1 MTKLLYILILDDSAS
16 DAGLVARQ
24 IERAGYEVRWER
36 VDTAP
41 AFKAA
46 LEREAWDVVSCDY
59 TMPDFNGLDALG
71 IMRASGRDVPFI
83 FVSGTIG
90 EDVAV
95 EAMKAGAHDYVMKGN
110 LKRLLPAI
118 ERELREVGVRRE
130 HKRVEE
136 ALITSELRY
145 RRLFEA
151 ARDGIL
157 ILDAESGMIVYVN
170 PFLVELLGFSRE
182 AFLGKKVWELGSFK
196 DIVANQ
202 ANFAELQKQEYI
214 RYRDKPLQT
223 AAGLR
228 IDVEFVSNVYLVN
241 HQRVIQCNI
250 RDISA
255 RKNAEAK
262 LHDSEERYRQITE
275 NVADLI
281 AVLDPKGRRLYNNPS
296 YRALVPDSDLQAGA
310 DSFLQIHPEDQE
322 RIRRIFSETVSTG
335 VGQRT
340 DYRLLASD
348 GSVHYIESQG
358 SVVRDGS
365 GHVANVLVVSRDITE
380 RKHNEQQLRL
390 AGAEVQ
396 RVNQSLVE
404 RNTEIQNFYHTL
416 SHELKT
422 PLTSAREFI
431 SILIDGLAGPVN
443 ETQLEYLGIAKES
456 CDQLRLYIN
465 DLLDVTRLET
475 GKMSIEFHPVA
486 LAALVEHVVNTLAPA
501 AKGKNLRLSYD
512 CQPDLPDVPLD
523 RQRIAQ
529 VLTNL
534 ATNALKFT
542 PAGGQIHI
550 SVSAPAATP
559 EYLQVAVRDTGR
571 GIPGDQLDLIFNRLH
586 QAHRNDAIAESRSG
600 LGLGL
605 YICKELV
612 QLHGGR
618 IWAESELGQGSTFSF
633 TIPRRQTPASHNV
646 LVVDDDPLAIE
657 LVWARLEREHYHITS
672 AGSGM
677 EALEQMHR
685 RLPDVVLMDLQMP
698 DLDGAATMKEIR
710 KVWDVIPVILHTAY
724 TDSDQMMRALQ
735 ESPFTVLAKPYD
747 ARRLLEAVHAAVAS
761 QEPHRGEGN
770 PDRPL
775 VSAREPQP
783 SPGPAAEPRRRK
795 ANDLSPATSFEDTAT
810 CYEKD
815 TGSR

>member
-1 MTKLLYILILDDSAS
+1 MTKLLHILIVDDSAC
-16 DAGLVARQ
+16 DAGLIARQ
-24 IERAGYEVRWER
+24 IERAGYEARWER

-110 LKRLLPAI
+110 LKRLVPAI

-130 HKRVEE
+130 HKRVEA

-157 ILDAESGMIVYVN
+157 ILDAESGMIVDVN

-214 RYRDKPLQT
+214 RYRNRPLET
-223 AAGLR
+223 AVGLR

-241 HQRVIQCNI
+241 GQKVIQCNI

-255 RKNAEAK
+255 RKRAEEK
-262 LHDSEERYRQITE
+262 
-275 NVADLI
+275 
-281 AVLDPKGRRLYNNPS
+281 
-296 YRALVPDSDLQAGA
+296 
-310 DSFLQIHPEDQE
+310 
-322 RIRRIFSETVSTG
+322 
-335 VGQRT
+335 
-340 DYRLLASD
+340 
-348 GSVHYIESQG
+348 
-358 SVVRDGS
+358 
-365 GHVANVLVVSRDITE
+365 
-380 RKHNEQQLRL
+380 LRL
-390 AGAEVQ
+390 AGEELRRAN
-396 RVNQSLVE
+396 RSLVE

-431 SILIDGLAGPVN
+431 SILMDGLAGPVN
-443 ETQLEYLGIAKES
+443 DTQLEYLGIAKES

-475 GKMSIEFHPVA
+475 GKMSIEFRAMA
-486 LAALVEHVVNTLAPA
+486 LAPLVEHVVNTLAPA

-559 EYLQVAVRDTGR
+559 EYLQVSVRDTGP

-618 IWAESELGQGSTFSF
+618 IWAESELGQGSTFIF
-633 TIPRRQTPASHNV
+633 TLPMRQTPTSHNV
-646 LVVDDDPLAIE
+646 LVVDDDPQAIE
-657 LVWARLEREHYHITS
+657 LVCARLE
-672 AGSGM
+672 
-677 EALEQMHR
+677 
-685 RLPDVVLMDLQMP
+685 
-698 DLDGAATMKEIR
+698 
-710 KVWDVIPVILHTAY
+710 
-724 TDSDQMMRALQ
+724 
-735 ESPFTVLAKPYD
+735 
-747 ARRLLEAVHAAVAS
+747 
-761 QEPHRGEGN
+761 
-770 PDRPL
+770 
-775 VSAREPQP
+775 
-783 SPGPAAEPRRRK
+783 PRSK
-795 ANDLSPATSFEDTAT
+795 L
-810 CYEKD
+810 
-815 TGSR
+815 

>member
-1 MTKLLYILILDDSAS
+1 MSLRDNEEVAMNNPVLILHLEDDSRDAEVVRDRLEQARLACELRVAS
-16 DAGLVARQ
+16 D
-24 IERAGYEVRWER
+24 RAEYE
-36 VDTAP
+36 
-41 AFKAA
+41 AA
-46 LEREAWDVVSCDY
+46 LAQTRFDLILSDY
-59 TMPDFNGLDALG
+59 KLPSFDGMAALALA
-71 IMRASGRDVPFI
+71 RAKQPEVPFI
-83 FVSGTIG
+83 LISGTLG
-90 EDVAV
+90 EEQAV
-95 EAMKAGAHDYVMKGN
+95 DCMLRGATDYLLKQRLDRLVPAVLRALAEAE
-110 LKRLLPAI
+110 
-118 ERELREVGVRRE
+118 ERRKRRE
-130 HKRVEE
+130 AEE
-136 ALITSELRY
+136 SVRASEVKY

-151 ARDGIL
+151 AQDGVL
-157 ILDAESGMIVYVN
+157 ILDAGTGTIVDVN
-170 PFLVELLGFSRE
+170 PFLVELLGFSRK

-202 ANFAELQKQEYI
+202 TNFAELQKQEYI
-214 RYRDKPLQT
+214 RYRDKPLET

-241 HQRVIQCNI
+241 GQKVIQCNI

-255 RKNAEAK
+255 RKRAEEK
-262 LHDSEERYRQITE
+262 
-275 NVADLI
+275 
-281 AVLDPKGRRLYNNPS
+281 
-296 YRALVPDSDLQAGA
+296 
-310 DSFLQIHPEDQE
+310 
-322 RIRRIFSETVSTG
+322 
-335 VGQRT
+335 
-340 DYRLLASD
+340 
-348 GSVHYIESQG
+348 
-358 SVVRDGS
+358 
-365 GHVANVLVVSRDITE
+365 
-380 RKHNEQQLRL
+380 LRL
-390 AGAEVQ
+390 AGEELLRA
-396 RVNQSLVE
+396 NGSLVE

-431 SILIDGLAGPVN
+431 SILIDGLAGPLN

-475 GKMSIEFHPVA
+475 GKMSIEFRAVA

-523 RQRIAQ
+523 QQRIAQ

-534 ATNALKFT
+534 TTNALKFT

-586 QAHRNDAIAESRSG
+586 QADRDDAIAESRTG

-618 IWAESELGQGSTFSF
+618 IWAESELGQGSTFIF
-633 TIPRRQTPASHNV
+633 TIPRHQTPASHNV

-657 LVWARLEREHYHITS
+657 LVCARLEPEHYHVTS

-698 DLDGAATMKEIR
+698 QLDGAATLKEIR
-710 KVWDVIPVILHTAY
+710 KVWDGIPVILHTAY
-724 TDSDQMMRALQ
+724 TDSDQMMRALK
-735 ESPFTVLAKPYD
+735 ESPFTVLAKPY
-747 ARRLLEAVHAAVAS
+747 AAERLLEAVRAAVAS
-761 QEPHRGEGN
+761 QEPRRGNGS
-770 PDRPL
+770 PARPL
-775 VSAREPQP
+775 VSARELQP
-783 SPGPAAEPRRRK
+783 SPGPAAEPLDPDR
-795 ANDLSPATSFEDTAT
+795 TAS
-810 CYEKD
+810 EESK
-815 TGSR
+815 